1 MKHNDSTLGPPSPL
15 HKLCQKM
22 CLFFLFLF
30 FLFPFIIISSSIF
43 FFPPFMRNRK
53 EKRNSAEQQTDQRT
67 FFSGK
72 QMTIVCCY
80 CYSFSTVNLLYL
92 FFVCLLVSSSVV
104 AIADLGQPL
113 MTAWRFIYIH
123 LSFCVC
129 SIFQCVFSYFCNLCI
144 CKTNLNSVNCL
155 QSVWYNFQVDILW
168 SSCKPVFNIICMLCH

>member
-30 FLFPFIIISSSIF
+30 FLFFFLFPFIISSSSIF
-43 FFPPFMRNRK
+43 FSPLHEEQEG
-53 EKRNSAEQQTDQRT
+53 EKKFCRTANGPEGIFFWKTNDNS
-67 FFSGK
+67 
-72 QMTIVCCY
+72 
-80 CYSFSTVNLLYL
+80 LLLLL
-92 FFVCLLVSSSVV
+92 FFFHCQSSLPLFCLLVSSSVV

-155 QSVWYNFQVDILW
+155 QSV
-168 SSCKPVFNIICMLCH
+168 